1 MSKQNEIDHEV
12 RNSIVKLRAQIHR
25 IEKVVREIEKD
36 LADFDKRMEA
46 LELAIQITISSSH

>member
-1 MSKQNEIDHEV
+1 MSQKNDIDHEV